1 LPSGQKF
8 TLVTHQQSSKI
19 GEAKMKRLA
28 ILTFSLGM
36 VVAPFQAQAQAQAQ
50 AQKPVEFNGMV
61 FDSPPAQGYQSSQ
74 GYEAAQP
81 TTTTRHRTSTH
92 HQSRHHHKHSAT

>member
-1 LPSGQKF
+1 LPSGQKI

-36 VVAPFQAQAQAQAQ
+36 VVAPFQAQAQ